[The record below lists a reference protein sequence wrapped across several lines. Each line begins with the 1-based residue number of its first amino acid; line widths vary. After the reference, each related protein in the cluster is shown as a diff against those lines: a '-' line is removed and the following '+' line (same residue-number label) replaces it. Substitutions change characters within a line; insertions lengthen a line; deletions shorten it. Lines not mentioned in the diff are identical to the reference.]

1 MAKSLALGNGEIF
14 VGLDSRAQVRDFYY
28 PHVGLENHIGSRHV
42 HRIGVFV
49 NGRMSWFDDPAWQ
62 ISMICGSDEFAGTTK
77 AVNNDIGV
85 EIELHD
91 IVYNEKNIF
100 LRRFTVVNKEKH
112 KREIKVFLGQEF
124 QISESR
130 RGDTGYYDP
139 HTHTIIHYKSR
150 RVFLV
155 NAASLKDRFDDYSI
169 GIFQIEG
176 KEGSYRDA
184 EDGVLSKNPI
194 EHGSVDSILCMTL
207 SVESE
212 GTSVFH
218 YWVCAGKSTDEV
230 HTLNAHVVLKSPQYL
245 MKTAGDYWSAWVN
258 KQGFAFYGLSEEVVA
273 LFKKSLF
280 YIRAH
285 TDGDGAILASG
296 DSDMLYH
303 GRDTYGYVWPRDGAF
318 TSLAL
323 DRAGY
328 VNVAH
333 KFFSFCLDTVTKDG
347 YFMHKYLPNKS
358 IGSSWHPW
366 LWNDKPELPIQEDE
380 TSLVLYALKK
390 HYDRTRDLE
399 FIEQLYN
406 PLIKLS
412 ANFLVAFK
420 DKQTGLS
427 HPSYDVWEERF
438 GISTFSCSVK
448 YGALIAAG
456 MLARVLGKSEDE
468 SLYINA
474 AVELREAILKNLYN
488 PERQMFYRMIS
499 TKEGER
505 QFDATLDMSSIYG
518 VYAFGILPVDDKR
531 VIDSIATIEK
541 HLALGEGTVGGVPR
555 YEHDPYYDE
564 DKDGIPNPWFITTLW
579 LVKYYIARAKSEGDL
594 DIVRQWLEWCV
605 KHSLS
610 TGILSEQLHP
620 YTGSQISAAPL
631 VWSHAE
637 YVTTIIDYLEK
648 LEELGICKAC
658 IPKL

>member
-1 MAKSLALGNGEIF
+1 MPKSLALGNGKIF

-28 PHVGLENHIGSRHV
+28 PHIGLENHLGSSHV

-49 NGRMSWFDDPAWQ
+49 NGRMSWFDDAAWQ
-62 ISMICGSDEFAGTTK
+62 IAIECENNEFAGTTK

-85 EIELHD
+85 EVELHD
-91 IVYNEKNIF
+91 IVYNEQNIF
-100 LRRFTVVNKEKH
+100 LRQIIVHNKEKY

-155 NAASLKDRFDDYSI
+155 NAASLKERFDDYSI

-176 KEGSYRDA
+176 KEGSFRDA
-184 EDGVLSKNPI
+184 EDGVLTKNPI

-207 SVESE
+207 HVEGENSS
-212 GTSVFH
+212 TFH

-245 MKTAGDYWSAWVN
+245 MKTAGDYWNAWVN
-258 KQGFAFYGLSEEVVA
+258 KQGFTFHGLSDGAVT

-285 TDGDGAILASG
+285 TDEEGGILASG

-318 TSLAL
+318 TAIAL
-323 DRAGY
+323 DRSGY
-328 VNVAH
+328 ATVAH
-333 KFFSFCLDTVTKDG
+333 KFYAFCRDVITKDG
-347 YFMHKYLPNKS
+347 YFMHKYLPNKA

-366 LWNDKPELPIQEDE
+366 IWNDKPELPIQEDE

-390 HYDRTRDLE
+390 HYDKTRDLE
-399 FIEQLYN
+399 FIEELYN

-420 DKQTGLS
+420 DKKTGLS
-427 HPSYDVWEERF
+427 HPSYDMWEERY
-438 GISTFSCSVK
+438 GITTFSCSVK
-448 YGALIAAG
+448 YAALMAAG
-456 MLARVLGKSEDE
+456 ALARVLGKSDDE
-468 SLYINA
+468 TLYVNA
-474 AVELREAILKNLYN
+474 AVELREAILKHLYN
-488 PERQMFYRMIS
+488 YERKMFYRMIS
-499 TKEGER
+499 TKENDREY
-505 QFDATLDMSSIYG
+505 DATLDMSSIYG
-518 VYAFGILPVDDKR
+518 IYAFGILPADDKR
-531 VIDSIATIEK
+531 VTDSIETIEK
-541 HLALGEGTVGGVPR
+541 HLALQQGTIGGVPR
-555 YEHDPYYDE
+555 YEHDAYYDE
-564 DKDGIPNPWFITTLW
+564 DHDGIPNAWFITTLW
-579 LVKYYIARAKSEGDL
+579 LVKYYIVRAKKESDL
-594 DIVRQWLEWCV
+594 DIVRNWLDWCV
-605 KHSLS
+605 KHTLS
-610 TGILSEQLHP
+610 AGILSEQLHP
-620 YTGSQISAAPL
+620 LSGTQISAAPL

-637 YVTTIIDYLEK
+637 YVTAVIDYLEK
-648 LEELGICKAC
+648 LEELGVCNAC
-658 IPKL
+658 VPKL